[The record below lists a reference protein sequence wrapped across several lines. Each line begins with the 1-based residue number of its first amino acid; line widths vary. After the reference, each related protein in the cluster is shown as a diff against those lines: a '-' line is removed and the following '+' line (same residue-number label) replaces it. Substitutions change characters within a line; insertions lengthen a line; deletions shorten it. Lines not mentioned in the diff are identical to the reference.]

1 MITALESTPDHV
13 IGFRASGTIEA
24 QDYRDVLL
32 PAIERAATSGEIR
45 IVVVFEDFDELTG
58 GAVLQDMKLGTH
70 HLSAWK
76 KTAFVS
82 DIEWMQ
88 HLVALF
94 GWMSPGEV
102 RRCPLAEL
110 DAALAWA
117 AA

>member
-1 MITALESTPDHV
+1 
-13 IGFRASGTIEA
+13 
-24 QDYRDVLL
+24 
-32 PAIERAATSGEIR
+32 
-45 IVVVFEDFDELTG
+45 
-58 GAVLQDMKLGTH
+58 MKLGTH

-102 RRCPLAEL
+102 RRFPLAEL
-110 DAALAWA
+110 DDALAWA

>member
-1 MITALESTPDHV
+1 MITVLESTPGNV

-32 PAIERAATSGEIR
+32 PAVERAATAGEIR

-58 GAVLQDMKLGTH
+58 GAVLQDMKLGTN

-82 DIEWMQ
+82 DIAWMQ

-102 RRCPLAEL
+102 RRFPLADL
-110 DAALAWA
+110 DEALTWA